1 MLNIPKK
8 SVDKHINLS
17 EYKSGKSVIN
27 KKYYKQ
33 FNRLSIIFLI
43 LIVIILF
50 LPWTQNIRGK
60 GNVTTLKPNQRPQNI
75 QSPISGRIEQ
85 WFIQEG
91 DYVKKGDTILRISE
105 VKSDY
110 FDNKLVERTGEQIQS
125 KSQSIQAYRDK
136 VNALQG
142 QINALQQEQKLKLQQ
157 AELKVKSNQ
166 IDLEATKTNQSIA
179 QTQYDRVLSL
189 QSEGL
194 KATKDVEEKRMK
206 LQATQ
211 AKYISQQNK
220 LSNSEIEL
228 SRIKANYA
236 DKIAKAQSDLYSA
249 QSSQFNTQAEVSK
262 LENSRSNYTKRNAL
276 QFVTA
281 PQNGYINKALKG
293 GLGETFKEGESL
305 VSVMPADYELAV
317 ETYVRPI
324 DLPLIHIG
332 EKVRV
337 QFDGWP
343 AIVFSGWES
352 VSYGTYG
359 AKVVAIEN
367 FISENGMYRVLLS
380 PDKDDHKW
388 PDGIRVGSGAKTIA
402 LLKDVPIWY
411 ELWRQLNGFP
421 PNFYKPNNTKTAS
434 TKK

>member
-1 MLNIPKK
+1 MLNISKK
-8 SVDKHINLS
+8 SVNKYINLS
-17 EYKSGKSVIN
+17 DYKSGNYVLN
-27 KKYYKQ
+27 KKYYEQ
-33 FNRLSIIFLI
+33 FNKLSVVFLLLIIIIF
-43 LIVIILF
+43 F
-50 LPWTQNIRGK
+50 LPWTQNITGT

-75 QSPISGRIEQ
+75 QSQISGRIEE

-110 FDNKLVERTGEQIQS
+110 FDNKLVERTADQIQS

-136 VNALQG
+136 ANAFQG
-142 QINALQQEQKLKLQQ
+142 QINALQQERKLKLQQ

-166 IDLEATKTNQSIA
+166 IDLEAAKTNQSIA
-179 QTQYDRVLSL
+179 QTQYDRVLAL

-206 LQATQ
+206 LQTTQ
-211 AKYISQQNK
+211 AKYISQENK

-281 PQNGYINKALKG
+281 PQNGYINKAIKG

-305 VSVMPADYELAV
+305 VSIMPADYELAV

>member
-1 MLNIPKK
+1 MLNISDK
-8 SVDKHINLS
+8 SVHKHINLS
-17 EYKSGKSVIN
+17 EYKSGKAVIN

-33 FNRLSIIFLI
+33 INRLTILFL
-43 LIVIILF
+43 LITIVILF
-50 LPWTQNIRGK
+50 LPWTQNITGA
-60 GNVTTLKPNQRPQNI
+60 GNVTTLKPNQRPQSI
-75 QSPISGRIEQ
+75 QSQISGRIEK
-85 WFIQEG
+85 WFIKEG

-105 VKSDY
+105 IKSDY
-110 FDNKLVERTGEQIQS
+110 FDEKLVERTDEQIQS

-136 VNALQG
+136 VNALQS
-142 QINALQQEQKLKLQQ
+142 QIIALQQEQKLKLQQ
-157 AELKVKSNQ
+157 TQLKVKSSE
-166 IDLEATKTNQSIA
+166 IDLEAAKTNQSIT
-179 QTQYDRVLSL
+179 QTQYDRVIAL

-211 AKYISQQNK
+211 AKLISQQNK
-220 LSNSEIEL
+220 LSDAQIEL
-228 SRIKANYA
+228 SLIKATYA
-236 DKIAKAQSDLYSA
+236 DKIAKAQSNLYAA
-249 QSSQFNTQAEVSK
+249 QSLQFNTQAEISK
-262 LENSRSNYTKRNAL
+262 LENNRANYSKRNQL

-281 PQNGYINKALKG
+281 PQNGYINKTLKSG
-293 GLGETFKEGESL
+293 VGETFKQGESL
-305 VSVMPADYELAV
+305 LTIMPANYEFAV

-324 DLPLIHIG
+324 DLPLIQID

-367 FISENGMYRVLLS
+367 FISDNGMYRVLLS
-380 PDKDDHKW
+380 PDNDDHKW
-388 PDGIRVGSGAKTIA
+388 PKGIRVGSGAKTIA
-402 LLKDVPIWY
+402 LLNDVPIWY

-421 PNFYKPNNTKTAS
+421 PNFYKPSNTKTAS
-434 TKK
+434 NSK

>member
-1 MLNIPKK
+1 MLNISQK
-8 SVDKHINLS
+8 SVHKHINLS

-33 FNRLSIIFLI
+33 FNRLTILFL
-43 LIVIILF
+43 LLTIVILF
-50 LPWTQNIRGK
+50 LPWTQNITGT
-60 GNVTTLKPNQRPQNI
+60 GNVTTLKPNQRPQSI

-105 VKSDY
+105 IKSDY
-110 FDNKLVERTGEQIQS
+110 FDEKLVERTGEQIQS

-136 VNALQG
+136 VNALQS
-142 QINALQQEQKLKLQQ
+142 QIIALQQEQKLKLQQ
-157 AELKVKSNQ
+157 AQLKVKSSE
-166 IDLEATKTNQSIA
+166 IDLEAVKTNQSIA
-179 QTQYDRVLSL
+179 QTQYDRVIAL

-211 AKYISQQNK
+211 AKLISQQNK
-220 LSNSEIEL
+220 LSDAQIEL
-228 SRIKANYA
+228 SRIKATYA
-236 DKIAKAQSDLYSA
+236 DKIAKAQSNLYTA
-249 QSSQFNTQAEVSK
+249 QSLQFNTQAEISK
-262 LENSRSNYTKRNAL
+262 LENNRANYSKRNQL

-281 PQNGYINKALKG
+281 PQNVYINKALKG
-293 GLGETFKEGESL
+293 GVGETFKQGESL
-305 VSVMPADYELAV
+305 LTIMPANYELAV

-367 FISENGMYRVLLS
+367 FISDNGMYRVLLS

-402 LLKDVPIWY
+402 LLNDVPIWY

-421 PNFYKPNNTKTAS
+421 PNFYKPSNTKTAS
-434 TKK
+434 ITK

>member
-1 MLNIPKK
+1 MLNISKK
-8 SVDKHINLS
+8 SINKRIDLS
-17 EYKSGKSVIN
+17 DYKSGKFVID

-33 FNRLSIIFLI
+33 FNRLSVIFLI
-43 LIVIILF
+43 LIAIILF
-50 LPWTQNIRGK
+50 LPWTQNVTGK
-60 GNVTTLKPNQRPQNI
+60 GSVTTLKPNQRPQNI
-75 QSPISGRIEQ
+75 QSPISGRIEE

-91 DYVKKGDTILRISE
+91 NYVKKGDTILRISE

-110 FDNKLVERTGEQIQS
+110 FDDKLVERTGDQIQS
-125 KSQSIQAYRDK
+125 KIQSIQAYRSK
-136 VNALQG
+136 ANALQS
-142 QINALQQEQKLKLQQ
+142 QITALHQEQKLKLQQ

-166 IDLEATKTNQSIA
+166 IDLEAAKTNQSIA
-179 QTQYDRVLSL
+179 QTQYDRVITL
-189 QSEGL
+189 QNEGL
-194 KATKDVEEKRMK
+194 KATKDVEEKRKK

-220 LSNSEIEL
+220 LSNAEIEL
-228 SRIKANYA
+228 SRIKATYA
-236 DKIAKAQSDLYSA
+236 DKIAKAQSNLYTA
-249 QSSQFNTQAEVSK
+249 QSSQYNTQAEVSK
-262 LENSRSNYTKRNAL
+262 LENSRSNYTKRNTL

-281 PQNGYINKALKG
+281 PQNGYINKTLKG
-293 GLGETFKEGESL
+293 GIGETFKQGESL
-305 VSVMPADYELAV
+305 VTIMPADYELAV
-317 ETYVRPI
+317 ETFVRPI

-367 FISENGMYRVLLS
+367 FISNNGMYRILLT
-380 PDKDDHKW
+380 PDKEDHKW

-402 LLKDVPIWY
+402 LLNDVPIWY

-421 PNFYKPNNTKTAS
+421 PNFYKPNTTKTAL
-434 TKK
+434 K